1 MLNQSIPRRLVAIL
15 AADIAG
21 YSRLMGDDDMAT
33 FNALKGH
40 QAVVLP
46 LVAEFGGRVIDTAG
60 DGILAEF
67 PSAVSAVECAW
78 RIQRLMAARNA
89 GVDAQRRMQFRIG
102 INLGE
107 VIYDE
112 ARIYGDGINVAA
124 RLETLTQPG
133 GICVSGK
140 VKDEVEGKLALGFVD
155 LGAQS
160 LKNIAKPVPV
170 YALTAADGTLG
181 LAPSAAL
188 AQAPARPGPLR
199 SASEA
204 GQRVLLAVLP
214 FKNATGD
221 ADIDYL
227 SDGITES
234 LINRLGRVDVL
245 RVISRTS
252 AFAFKGKKMSAM
264 QIGRKLGV
272 DALVLGTLGQ
282 RGANLA
288 ITAELMDVRDDTQ
301 LWGDKY
307 SRPADDMMEVEADI
321 AATIAAALIGRVTGS
336 DKAKLQ
342 RAATADPEAYR
353 LYLKG
358 RSFVIGNQRE
368 MDKSIDYMQ
377 QAVARAPGFAMAH
390 AGLAE
395 AYTMQA
401 HLRGVGRAE
410 VLVRAQAA
418 AARARELD
426 ADLAEA
432 HAAQGGIRFF
442 FEWDWAGAEVEYR
455 RALQLN
461 PGSGVVLEG
470 YGVFLSTTG
479 RFDEGLAYLHEA
491 ARLDPLSIGP
501 LHNLAIVAL
510 ARGDYELAAKGFR
523 EAIDIDPNWTWG
535 YIKLARAL
543 ALQKKCT
550 EALAQAEIGE
560 SRIAGGV
567 APMCWSWLGFVYA
580 TCGDPTRARQKL
592 EMLHA
597 LEHKQYV
604 DPVTF
609 ADIHCALGEVDEALG
624 WYEKAYQDRTSSMVF
639 AAMIPGFSPELAGN
653 VRYQAIVDRMGFPYS
668 FTEPVK
674 PET

>member
-1 MLNQSIPRRLVAIL
+1 MSNESIPRRLVAIL

-21 YSRLMGDDDMAT
+21 YSRLMGEDDVAT
-33 FNALKGH
+33 VNALKGH

-46 LVAEFGGRVIDTAG
+46 LVAELGGRVIDTAG

-67 PSAVSAVECAW
+67 HSAVAAVNCAW
-78 RIQRLMAARNA
+78 KIQRVMAARNV
-89 GVDAQRRMQFRIG
+89 GVDGQRQMQFRIG

-107 VIYDE
+107 VIYDD
-112 ARIYGDGINVAA
+112 ARIYGDGINIAA
-124 RLETLTQPG
+124 RLENLTQPG

-140 VKDEVEGKLALGFVD
+140 VRDEVEGKLSLGFVD
-155 LGAQS
+155 LGSRS

-181 LAPSAAL
+181 P
-188 AQAPARPGPLR
+188 APAREAPGLLSPAAR
-199 SASEA
+199 ADS
-204 GQRVLLAVLP
+204 RVRLAVLP
-214 FKNATGD
+214 FKNTTGEV
-221 ADIDYL
+221 DIEYL

-234 LINRLGRVDVL
+234 LINRLGRVDAL

-252 AFAFKGKKMSAM
+252 SFAFKGKKVNAV

-272 DALVLGTLGQ
+272 DAVVLGTLAQ

-288 ITAELMDVRDDTQ
+288 ITAELINVGDDTQ
-301 LWGDKY
+301 LWGERY
-307 SRPADDMMEVEADI
+307 NRPADDLMRVEGDI
-321 AATIAAALIGRVTGS
+321 AATIAAALVGRLTRGEKEKV
-336 DKAKLQ
+336 Q
-342 RAATADPEAYR
+342 RAATSDPEAYR

-358 RSFVIGNQRE
+358 RSFMIGNQRE
-368 MDKSIDYMQ
+368 MDKSIEYMQ
-377 QAVARAPGFAMAH
+377 QAVARAPGFALAH

-395 AYTMQA
+395 ACTIQA
-401 HLRGVGRAE
+401 HLRGLGRVQ
-410 VLVRAQAA
+410 VLARAQAA
-418 AARARELD
+418 ATRAFELD

-432 HAAQGGIRFF
+432 HAAQGGIRLS

-461 PGSGVVLEG
+461 PGSGVVLHG
-470 YGVFLSTTG
+470 YGNLLSLIG
-479 RFDEGLAYLHEA
+479 RTDEAMAYLQEA
-491 ARLDPLSIGP
+491 ARLDPLAIVVR
-501 LHNLAIVAL
+501 HDLAIVAL
-510 ARGDYELAAKGFR
+510 SRGDYALAAKGFR

-543 ALQKKCT
+543 ALQGQCE
-550 EALAQAEIGE
+550 EALVQAEIGE

-567 APMCWSWLGFVYA
+567 APLCWSWLGFVYA
-580 TCGDPTRARQKL
+580 TCGDHARARQKL

-609 ADIHCALGEVDEALG
+609 ADIHGALGEVDEAMDWL
-624 WYEKAYQDRTSSMVF
+624 EKAYEDRTPSMVF
-639 AAMIPGFSPELAGN
+639 AGLLAGLSPNLAGN
-653 VRYQAIVDRMGFPYS
+653 VRLQAILDRMGLPKAS
-668 FTEPVK
+668 R
-674 PET
+674 

>member
-1 MLNQSIPRRLVAIL
+1 MSNESIPRRLVAIL

-21 YSRLMGDDDMAT
+21 YSRLMGDDEVAT
-33 FNALKGH
+33 FHALKGH

-46 LVAEFGGRVIDTAG
+46 LVVEFGGRVIDTAG

-67 PSAVSAVECAW
+67 QSAVSAVECAW
-78 RIQRLMAARNA
+78 RIQRLMAARNE
-89 GVDAQRRMQFRIG
+89 GVDAPRRMQFRIG

-155 LGAQS
+155 LGARS

-181 LAPSAAL
+181 MAPTAAV
-188 AQAPARPGPLR
+188 APARERPALLR
-199 SASEA
+199 TGSETGSET

-377 QAVARAPGFAMAH
+377 QAVARAPGFALAH

-401 HLRGVGRAE
+401 HLRGAGRAE
-410 VLVRAQAA
+410 VLARAQAA
-418 AARARELD
+418 ATRALELD

-432 HAAQGGIRFF
+432 HAALGGIRFF
-442 FEWDWAGAEVEYR
+442 FEWDWAGADVEYR

-461 PGSGVVLEG
+461 PGSGVVLES
-470 YGVFLSTTG
+470 YGVFLTITR
-479 RFDEGLAYLHEA
+479 RFDEGSAYLHEA
-491 ARLDPLSIGP
+491 ARLDPLWIGP
-501 LHNLAIVAL
+501 RHDLAIVAL

-543 ALQKKCT
+543 ALQKKCK

-567 APMCWSWLGFVYA
+567 APLCWSWLGFVYA

-597 LEHKQYV
+597 LERKQYV

-609 ADIHCALGEVDEALG
+609 AAIHGALGEVDEALG
-624 WYEKAYQDRTSSMVF
+624 WYEKAYLDRTPSMVF
-639 AAMIPGFSPELAGN
+639 AAMVPGFSPEVAGN
-653 VRYQAIVDRMGFPYS
+653 ARYQAIVDRMGFPS
-668 FTEPVK
+668 TP
-674 PET
+674 